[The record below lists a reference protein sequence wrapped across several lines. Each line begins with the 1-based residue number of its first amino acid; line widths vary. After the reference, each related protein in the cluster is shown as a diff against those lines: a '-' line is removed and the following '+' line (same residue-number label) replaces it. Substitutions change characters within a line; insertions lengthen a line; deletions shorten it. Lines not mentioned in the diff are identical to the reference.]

1 MSMFASMTVTT
12 FTIYGL
18 TKQAA
23 VVLCGAVCV
32 LCGWFWMVVLNH
44 CFATRLQ
51 YFSNKLCSTLDQMM
65 SCKDVVID
73 EIEGIPNETLLSRI
87 QHHLAR
93 LYQSMIEN
101 HHRVEAER
109 AALQALVS
117 DISHQVKLPLSNLDM
132 IADTLMTRRLSV
144 DEQADFL
151 GDLRGQ
157 IKKLEFLFQA
167 LIKSSRL
174 ETGMIHLDR
183 KPYRIYDTIALAISG
198 VFRLAEE
205 KHIYIE
211 VACSESL
218 VVFHDSKWTAEA
230 LFNILE
236 NAIKYTPTG
245 GRVTVKVH
253 TWDLFTNILIADTGK
268 GIAEERQ
275 AQVFCRFYREPEVSA
290 ETGVGIGLYLAR
302 EIIQRQGGIIKL
314 SSEVG
319 KGSCF
324 TVMLPMTS

>member
-1 MSMFASMTVTT
+1 
-12 FTIYGL
+12 
-18 TKQAA
+18 
-23 VVLCGAVCV
+23 
-32 LCGWFWMVVLNH
+32 
-44 CFATRLQ
+44 
-51 YFSNKLCSTLDQMM
+51 MM
-65 SCKDVVID
+65 GGKEVVID
-73 EIEGIPNETLLSRI
+73 DNEGIPNETLLSRI

-93 LYQSMIEN
+93 LYQSMSEN
-101 HHRVEAER
+101 RQRVEAER

-117 DISHQVKLPLSNLDM
+117 DISHQVKLPLSNLAM
-132 IADTLMTRRLSV
+132 IADTLITRRLSFA
-144 DEQADFL
+144 EQADFL
-151 GDLRGQ
+151 DDMRGQ
-157 IKKLEFLFQA
+157 IKKLDFLFQA

-174 ETGMIHLDR
+174 ETGMIHLD
-183 KPYRIYDTIALAISG
+183 KKQCRIYDTIALAISG
-198 VFRLAEE
+198 IFHLAEE
-205 KHIYIE
+205 KHIRIE

-218 VVFHDSKWTAEA
+218 MVFHDSKWTAEA

-245 GRVTVKVH
+245 GNVTVEVYA
-253 TWDLFTNILIADTGK
+253 WELFTNILIADTGK

-275 AQVFCRFYREPEVSA
+275 AQVFGRFYREPEVSA
-290 ETGVGIGLYLAR
+290 ESGVGIGLYLSR